1 MKAKLGNC
9 LTFAR
14 NFWESMPLSRRGGLR
29 HPTRKITCWL
39 TNLYSQNVHDKT
51 KVITVPTGENQVF
64 SMNNDH
70 TIKLF
75 S

>member
-1 MKAKLGNC
+1 MKAKLGKLSYFC
-9 LTFAR
+9 QELLRIHA
-14 NFWESMPLSRRGGLR
+14 LSRRGGLR

-39 TNLYSQNVHDKT
+39 TNLYSQNVPDKI

-64 SMNNDH
+64 SMNNH
-70 TIKLF
+70 TIKLL